1 MYQFIVVSTFYS
13 FLLYR
18 SHNTYATFALICTY
32 VCIPGMHAEL
42 GAGGGG
48 GGWVKMFKFSG
59 RRQWYEGVVAV

>member
-48 GGWVKMFKFSG
+48 GENV
-59 RRQWYEGVVAV
+59 QI